1 MSLSFW
7 QWWSNFRME
16 VPCTWFYIT

>member
-7 QWWSNFRME
+7 AILPVDWR
-16 VPCTWFYIT
+16 

>member
-7 QWWSNFRME
+7 QTICR
-16 VPCTWFYIT
+16 